1 MDCCIKEMGISHP
14 RGLNLHDVL
23 LVDLS
28 ISLLMFV
35 QIRLL
40 EHATAFET

>member
-14 RGLNLHDVL
+14 RVLNLHDVL